1 MIVRYSL
8 FIALFVLFIF
18 EGTFYQAFAPDF
30 YGFPYELIPR
40 GMFMLIL
47 LTGIYRGRGYGL
59 LYGIFFGILYD
70 IVYSSVLGVYTF
82 GMGLIAYVLSIP
94 LPFIKNNLALTILT
108 VISGVALL
116 EYYIFGMMILLGI
129 TDLSNDIF
137 LTVRFIPTL
146 IMNFIILTLIAYPV
160 KLWCQKVD
168 SEIQ

>member
-8 FIALFVLFIF
+8 FISLFILFIF
-18 EGTFYQAFAPDF
+18 EGTIYQVFAPDF

-40 GMFMLIL
+40 WMFMLIL
-47 LTGIYRGRGYGL
+47 LMGIYRGRGYGL
-59 LYGIFFGILYD
+59 LHGIIFGVLYD
-70 IVYSSVLGVYTF
+70 IVYSSVLGVYAF
-82 GMGLIAYVLSIP
+82 GMGLIAYVLSIS
-94 LPFIKNNLALTILT
+94 LPFVKNNLAITILT

-116 EYYIFGMMILLGI
+116 EYYVFGMMTLLGI
-129 TDLSNDIF
+129 TDMSNDTF

-146 IMNFIILTLIAYPV
+146 IMNLIVLTIVAYPV